1 MLSEE
6 IRSEIFCYSVET
18 NCRQCEQTA
27 PDSTSTTNSSLSA
40 DWSETDNTC
49 HGPLLVEE
57 CQEAGGQCV
66 TTREGFYLISGVWL
80 AVGTLWFV
88 WIFRALRQ
96 LQTIDPVEWRVL
108 NKPVKREEGEAE
120 EKFKYFYCC

>member
-1 MLSEE
+1 M
-6 IRSEIFCYSVET
+6 VE
-18 NCRQCEQTA
+18 Q
-27 PDSTSTTNSSLSA
+27 
-40 DWSETDNTC
+40 
-49 HGPLLVEE
+49 

-66 TTREGFYLISGVWL
+66 TTREGFYIISGVWL
-80 AVGTLWFV
+80 ALGTLWFV

-108 NKPVKREEGEAE
+108 NKPVKREEEDEEGNE